1 MILTCTF
8 RNTFHLVISGSVLH
22 IFSNLE
28 ILLFNSKSHIL
39 GVFFF
44 FFPYLDKIPQFSL
57 FPPCTAAEQ
66 KKPVKTY
73 VWLSLYTL
81 LTTFQIGKK
90 VVSVLKNSL
99 LDAFFFKKTSPLCKG
114 SEFCKKHSLKSVR
127 MIKNCIYIK

>member
-28 ILLFNSKSHIL
+28 SLLFNSKSHFL

-44 FFPYLDKIPQFSL
+44 FFL
-57 FPPCTAAEQ
+57 FGQNSIVFPF
-66 KKPVKTY
+66 
-73 VWLSLYTL
+73 LSLHSCRTKEACKNL
-81 LTTFQIGKK
+81 CLAVTPHIVDNIQQIGKK
-90 VVSVLKNSL
+90 VVSVLKNTL

-114 SEFCKKHSLKSVR
+114 SEFCKNHSFRSVR
-127 MIKNCIYIK
+127 MIKNCIYIN